1 MNEFDLYRRLLT
13 IRELETRLQELCMKG
28 DACDLHF
35 SKGEEAIAVGVCS
48 VLKPSDY
55 SITHHRSIAH
65 AVARGV
71 PLKDICLEVL
81 RGKAGEMHM
90 RFPSY
95 GYQFSFQLVG
105 TCIPVAA
112 GIAWASHVVR
122 KEDAITA
129 VFFGDA
135 ATSNGQ
141 FHEGLNIACV
151 NKLPLLLVCENN
163 HLAGNITPEYYQPF
177 NNVSQRFESLGIPYL
192 IVDGNEIDAVIKMAK
207 LCIEIVRQKS
217 KPVALVC
224 DTTRLC
230 NHKQGQR
237 DTRTKEELDK
247 LAERDPIKYMV
258 EKYAIGGL
266 EQATAGALAYKE
278 VKDALEFALKID
290 YPKLNV

>member
-1 MNEFDLYRRLLT
+1 MNEFDLYRNMLK
-13 IRELETRLQELCMKG
+13 IRTLEDELQKLCMKG
-28 DACDLHF
+28 EAGDLHF

-48 VLKPSDY
+48 VLKPTDY
-55 SITHHRSIAH
+55 SVTHHRSIAH

-90 RFPSY
+90 RFPNY

-112 GIAWASHVVR
+112 GIAWASKYVK

-135 ATSNGQ
+135 ATANGQ

-151 NKLPLLLVCENN
+151 NKLPLLLVVENN
-163 HLAGNITPEYYQPF
+163 HLAGNITPEYYQSF
-177 NNVSQRFESLGIPYL
+177 INVSKRFESFGIGTYK
-192 IVDGNEIDAVIKMAK
+192 VDGNKLDEIIPATESAIRELK
-207 LCIEIVRQKS
+207 RFQK
-217 KPVALVC
+217 PIALVF
-224 DTTRLC
+224 DTTRMC

-237 DTRTKEELDK
+237 DTRTKEELDE
-247 LAERDPIKYMV
+247 LAKRDPIKYMI

-266 EQATAGALAYKE
+266 EQAQAGALAYKE
-278 VKDALEFALKID
+278 VKDALEFALAS
-290 YPKLNV
+290 PFPTL